1 MHCPST
7 VGSIMNDQ
15 TTMTLFHR
23 GEREVQEHVGARE
36 FSERVGRRMIRDR
49 LPGDHKAFLS
59 QLPFVL
65 IGAID
70 AEGRPW
76 ASILV
81 GQAGFIS
88 APDAQTLRIETR
100 LIDGDPLQKILSEG
114 ADVGLLGI
122 EYHNRIRVR
131 VNGKIRKIDDESITI
146 SVEHAFGNC
155 PQYIQS
161 RSYELLPGIASIGE
175 PRATLPVERL
185 DERARQII
193 ANADHFFIATHFS
206 DNSGDESHGAD
217 VSHRGGKPGFVR
229 IEDERTLTFPDFR
242 GNNFF
247 NTLGNIAANPRA
259 GVLFIDF
266 ERGDL
271 LYLTCAA
278 EIVWGS
284 EESRAFKGSQRL
296 VKLTMDEGVLVE
308 QALPIRWSFEDY
320 SRSLKSTG
328 SWEEVDAELGR

>member
-1 MHCPST
+1 
-7 VGSIMNDQ
+7 
-15 TTMTLFHR
+15 MTPFHR
-23 GEREVQEHVGARE
+23 GEREVQEKVGARE
-36 FSERVGRRMIRDR
+36 FSERLGRRMVRDH
-49 LPGDHKAFLS
+49 LGGDHKAFFA

-70 AEGRPW
+70 VEGRPW

-88 APDAQTLRIETR
+88 AHDAQSLRIETR
-100 LIDGDPLQKILSEG
+100 LIDGDPLQRVLSEG

-122 EYHNRIRVR
+122 EYHERTRVR
-131 VNGKIRKIDDESITI
+131 VNGNIRQIDRESITI
-146 SVEHAFGNC
+146 NVGHAFGNC

-161 RSYELLPGIASIGE
+161 RSYELLPGVASIGE

-185 DERARQII
+185 DERAGQII

-206 DNSGDESHGAD
+206 DNVGDESHGAD

-271 LYLTCAA
+271 LYLTGAA
-278 EIVWGS
+278 EIIWDS

-308 QALPIRWSFEDY
+308 QAVPIRWRFEDY
-320 SRSLKSTG
+320 SRSLNRTG
-328 SWEEVDAELGR
+328 SWEEVDVELGRQ